1 MRCIDISD
9 KMTCLTESLA
19 SKRWFPFL
27 LSLQPKDVLPAWS
40 HTLWVQFL
48 SQVLLCDFGHLRNC
62 SVPQFF
68 RLENEE
74 TVLSL
79 LEAGMQIR

>member
-1 MRCIDISD
+1 MLD
-9 KMTCLTESLA
+9 KESLA
-19 SKRWFPFL
+19 SKRWSPFL
-27 LSLQPKDVLPAWS
+27 LFLQPSDALPAWS

-48 SQVLLCDFGHLRNC
+48 SQVLLCDFGHLRNY

-68 RLENEE
+68 RPENEDE